1 MPMDLEIRAHI
12 DYNCDNIVL
21 QYNISAYNAGGF
33 KYLNNYNC
41 MYRYNL
47 SINDGHLYKRIL
59 MVPFKKEGNF
69 MVKRFQG
76 EKKRKGRPVNSY
88 FIITPFTQT
97 LQWYLK

>member
-1 MPMDLEIRAHI
+1 
-12 DYNCDNIVL
+12 
-21 QYNISAYNAGGF
+21 
-33 KYLNNYNC
+33 
-41 MYRYNL
+41 
-47 SINDGHLYKRIL
+47 

-76 EKKRKGRPVNSY
+76 EKKRKERPVNSY